1 LDQFSFVEREALM
14 YHGYTLIDGQL
25 RKYCKNL
32 IKETEVTE
40 SSGREQNKLRVP
52 PLFKRQAGD
61 QNAEEMLENR
71 EAIKKILNA
80 GSQSSFL
87 LRAIRRYRLK
97 AISVIALTWF
107 IPLLLFFTL
116 VYSHIDTFAEKWV
129 QKMLGPWFDFLMPGW
144 LGWIL
149 SHLKGYAAWPVTLK
163 GLTVIITFLLLG
175 YLLIFLTYLIMRR
188 SVRSWDLATYRSMT
202 GGSEPDVVWSKRDK
216 AGQ

>member
-1 LDQFSFVEREALM
+1 M

-32 IKETEVTE
+32 INETEVRE
-40 SSGREQNKLRVP
+40 SSERALNRLKIP
-52 PLFKRQAGD
+52 PLFERRAGD
-61 QNAEEMLENR
+61 QNADEMLEKR

-80 GSQSSFL
+80 GSQSSFI

-97 AISVIALTWF
+97 AAFVIAVTWV
-107 IPLLLFFTL
+107 IPLVFFFSL
-116 VYSHIDTFAEKWV
+116 VYRDIDRFAEKLV
-129 QKMLGPWFDFLMPGW
+129 QKMLGPWFDCLMPGW

-188 SVRSWDLATYRSMT
+188 SVRSWDLATYRSLT
-202 GGSEPDVVWSKRDK
+202 GGSDPGVVWSEGDK
-216 AGQ
+216 A